1 MPLQNHNNEYLIG
14 RCEKNVMKYRIF
26 FLFLLLVTL
35 FNSQQALATNQI
47 LITKSFTMD
56 KIIFDGKWSFYTEW
70 KQSSLNTLSYGD
82 GTVLQLRTAHQGD
95 FLYVFV
101 DDVYATNWNKG
112 SDKAVVC
119 IDGNDDRNLAADT
132 SDYCFVSVLEGKQSF
147 VLQGGSPIGFTNN
160 FEKIPI
166 PDGFIGIGSVSDKN
180 DRYTSV
186 SHPSYEFRIP
196 IELFG
201 RSGVYGFYVGVYH
214 SQSNKIYSWPQELN
228 LNTSLQI
235 PSPDKWGELISPDK
249 SLPEFQWAFI
259 PLVVAVIFSIYLAR
273 TKMSLLYSHR

>member
-1 MPLQNHNNEYLIG
+1 
-14 RCEKNVMKYRIF
+14 MKYGIF

-35 FNSQQALATNQI
+35 FNSQHVLATSQI

-70 KQSSLNTLSYGD
+70 KQSGLNTLGYDD
-82 GTVLQLRTAHQGD
+82 GTILQLRTAHQGD
-95 FLYVFV
+95 FLYAFV
-101 DDVYATNWNKG
+101 DDVHTTHWNRG

-119 IDGNDDRNLAADT
+119 IDGNDDRNLAADAN
-132 SDYCFVSVLEGKQSF
+132 DYCFVAVLEGKQSF

-160 FEKIPI
+160 FEKIPS
-166 PDGFIGIGSVSDKN
+166 PDGFIGIGTISDEN

-186 SHPSYEFRIP
+186 PHPSYEFRIP

-214 SQSNKIYSWPQELN
+214 SQSNRIYSWPQELN
-228 LNTSLQI
+228 LDTSLQI
-235 PSPDKWGELISPDK
+235 PSPYKWGELISPDK
-249 SLPEFQWAFI
+249 SLPEFQLPFI
-259 PLVVAVIFSIYLAR
+259 PLVIAIIFSIYLASTR
-273 TKMSLLYSHR
+273 KGLVYLRS